1 LQQMGKPYPPAS
13 PNHYIFGVVANGEI
27 LQCRQHLNITVCH
40 KKIVKSCVV
49 FQRYTQTKLYRKVF
63 NAHRSNPCKHL
74 KNVEAKERKCRLDLC
89 HAVGNY
95 LIYNGNTASR
105 RRRPNASATKHHPH
119 LAASPASGPEELPG
133 LHPDPFFHPEPG

>member
-1 LQQMGKPYPPAS
+1 MGKPYSPAS

-49 FQRYTQTKLYRKVF
+49 FQRYTQTELYRKIF

-74 KNVEAKERKCRLDLC
+74 KDVEAIERMCRLDP
-89 HAVGNY
+89 AIPSG
-95 LIYNGNTASR
+95 ITFYNGKAASR
-105 RRRPNASATKHHPH
+105 HRRPSAIATKHHPH
-119 LAASPASGPEELPG
+119 LAASPA
-133 LHPDPFFHPEPG
+133 